1 MEAAR
6 YIDRLKT
13 SRQNN
18 SLQYIL
24 EKDNSP
30 SSKEHLKSLKTAAE
44 NRIDILKKK
53 LLEKYRSYVQPSIG
67 LREQISA
74 YEQAKI
80 QANIA
85 ERKQEALTSANP
97 NVTVHPILMDLNYVV
112 PDLSEP
118 FVKLEGAYFAINF
131 HNGIVQTEPLLHP
144 DGELFHE
151 IEKEILVLSKTSH
164 HVNVL
169 DTLDRIIDRAKSKG
183 LSRDNMNTLIKDFV
197 HAYIP
202 QLSGSITNRSTPDL
216 IFESVL
222 ASVNFTTIANQIRSA
237 INKLSRAPGQ
247 SIDHIFHSYISLLLE
262 LAYIEQP
269 TMSTSAAAKKA
280 SKEAIR
286 NLKYFLEKNMAK
298 ELDELRRMKLMNL
311 DEELTADEVLE
322 FITMTECNPIYQLKS
337 VKSMAD
343 TNISVSI
350 FQTEF
355 QQSRANYAN
364 LEKESPYYS
373 PVAETRPNSP
383 SLQIHA
389 NTKTAVTYPRSA
401 SPIQHKGLRT
411 GRPPKRDVLP
421 PTRYEKPSPRS
432 PSASRSQSPR
442 RGSSRTPRQSRSPS
456 LNRNRN
462 SRGVWIRSRSGNTM
476 NRVSRDRIRGR
487 TTSRSL
493 SGKRSYNRT
502 KSPSTVPPNRFS
514 CKLCGALNSHE
525 TPNVGNK
532 SVCPVYPGQKF
543 PQKSVCQNCNQGLY
557 HKFID
562 CLHGPPIKNRNPS
575 KSPSRETTKN

>member
-1 MEAAR
+1 M
-6 YIDRLKT
+6 
-13 SRQNN
+13 
-18 SLQYIL
+18 
-24 EKDNSP
+24 
-30 SSKEHLKSLKTAAE
+30 
-44 NRIDILKKK
+44 
-53 LLEKYRSYVQPSIG
+53 
-67 LREQISA
+67 REQISA

-322 FITMTECNPIYQLKS
+322 FVTMTECNPVYQLKS

-355 QQSRANYAN
+355 H
-364 LEKESPYYS
+364 
-373 PVAETRPNSP
+373 
-383 SLQIHA
+383 SLF
-389 NTKTAVTYPRSA
+389 
-401 SPIQHKGLRT
+401 
-411 GRPPKRDVLP
+411 D
-421 PTRYEKPSPRS
+421 
-432 PSASRSQSPR
+432 
-442 RGSSRTPRQSRSPS
+442 
-456 LNRNRN
+456 
-462 SRGVWIRSRSGNTM
+462 
-476 NRVSRDRIRGR
+476 
-487 TTSRSL
+487 
-493 SGKRSYNRT
+493 
-502 KSPSTVPPNRFS
+502 
-514 CKLCGALNSHE
+514 
-525 TPNVGNK
+525 
-532 SVCPVYPGQKF
+532 
-543 PQKSVCQNCNQGLY
+543 
-557 HKFID
+557 
-562 CLHGPPIKNRNPS
+562 KNA
-575 KSPSRETTKN
+575 